1 MLNDRIHLL
10 PLTPVDADITT
21 TTKRPPRRTAAS
33 SASRTNTST
42 ERTPR
47 SSDSS
52 SAVPRHVTA
61 NARPTRK
68 PASYTESPSSRSPDS
83 LPRTAPQ
90 RTRPEVTAT
99 APTRTRASDVGEIPP
114 SRTRAGDADR
124 ARSEQNPS
132 RTRGTGKSAIDIM
145 NDLESSL
152 DMEIDRPAPRTRTTA
167 TARTPVGRAD
177 IDTAPVGRSRGERS
191 EASSASRYDR
201 APVSTG
207 ERYLYWFYCVGVRDM
222 NVLWIERGRSQKR
235 ILGRIDMQVRNHHHR
250 LDMNVVRG

>member
-1 MLNDRIHLL
+1 
-10 PLTPVDADITT
+10 
-21 TTKRPPRRTAAS
+21 
-33 SASRTNTST
+33 
-42 ERTPR
+42 
-47 SSDSS
+47 
-52 SAVPRHVTA
+52 
-61 NARPTRK
+61 
-68 PASYTESPSSRSPDS
+68 
-83 LPRTAPQ
+83 
-90 RTRPEVTAT
+90 
-99 APTRTRASDVGEIPP
+99 
-114 SRTRAGDADR
+114 
-124 ARSEQNPS
+124 
-132 RTRGTGKSAIDIM
+132 
-145 NDLESSL
+145 LESSL

-250 LDMNVVRG
+250 LDMNVVRGWGILIMRGLLGALIIGLVRGNLLDLKHQWYPLLVGQEGQAQLKKPNQELRLGWMKLDLEGQVWLKRLDRPGILVWWMSLDLGDPVDLMK